1 MSLLFFYFFLLKWRL
16 SLSRDISRHKA
27 FINFLSA
34 ASERADDFVHDRLP
48 AILLNCQD
56 HAIKKLP
63 YGRKTIFKKRRFF
76 VRKAPT
82 WWRHKAMNTSLDQL
96 FIWPKAWSQQLS
108 FMAWV
113 DFCPNVFGF
122 ESINSTN
129 SHDFGSKS
137 VYPSCWCTF
146 SATIFWILGAQ
157 KTTFPKFPKLENL
170 VTVYLDTE

>member
-1 MSLLFFYFFLLKWRL
+1 MKAIFVARYLATQSFYQFFECSIWKNRRFCTWPLA
-16 SLSRDISRHKA
+16 S
-27 FINFLSA
+27 NFA
-34 ASERADDFVHDRLP
+34 KLP
-48 AILLNCQD
+48 RPC
-56 HAIKKLP
+56 HKKLS
-63 YGRKTIFKKRRFF
+63 YGRKIIFKKRRFF

-113 DFCPNVFGF
+113 DFFPNLFGF
-122 ESINSTN
+122 ESMNSTN
-129 SHDFGSKS
+129 SHDFDSKS

-170 VTVYLDTE
+170 VTIYLDIEWKFQKLS